1 MIENCGS
8 IEREI
13 ELLEAKEPEKGSLAH
28 NKWEEEMNVLF
39 EKYNKCANFTVYKKL
54 K

>member
-1 MIENCGS
+1 MNENCGS
-8 IEREI
+8 IQNEI

-28 NKWEEEMNVLF
+28 NKWEEEMNILF
-39 EKYNKCANFTVYKKL
+39 EKYHKLCNFAAYKKF